1 MRVRVRK
8 MSPAIPLAGALAI
21 LLSALVA
28 GFIHARNCLT
38 ELFFGFYGCCV
49 HRILHGTK
57 DRAAGKSLSAGA
69 FHYAHLVHAAASNI
83 HPSIGR
89 CRPHCPRPP
98 PPPHP
103 CPARIFSLLRCL
115 Y

>member
-1 MRVRVRK
+1 MPVRVRK

-57 DRAAGKSLSAGA
+57 DRAAGKSLSAGP
-69 FHYAHLVHAAASNI
+69 FHDANLFHAAASNI
-83 HPSIGR
+83 HPSIGGVA
-89 CRPHCPRPP
+89 PFSHPP
-98 PPPHP
+98 PPRETPVSLP
-103 CPARIFSLLRCL
+103 GFS
-115 Y
+115 

>member
-38 ELFFGFYGCCV
+38 ELFFGFYGCFV

-69 FHYAHLVHAAASNI
+69 FHYANLFHAAANNI
-83 HPSIGR
+83 HPSIDGSR
-89 CRPHCPRPP
+89 LLS
-98 PPPHP
+98 PHP
-103 CPARIFSLLRCL
+103 AAPR
-115 Y
+115 